1 MRVEDLGGSKSLEL
15 VNLVFDKLSKGEKV
29 ISLAIGEPLQ
39 DTDKEI
45 IDYAT
50 KAMFEGYTHY
60 VPTPGIPEFRK
71 SAAEKVN
78 RKNSI
83 KADVENVIFVPSK
96 FAIYSALTAIG
107 MNSSMEVLVP
117 DPGYFYEEPVMLS
130 GMKPVRYKLNADFS
144 LNINEISSKINKSTR
159 ALIIN
164 DPGNPTGRIFK
175 ESELKMVYDLC
186 LKHNIFII
194 SDEAYEDIIFTGT
207 HKSIGSYEI
216 KPELVI
222 SIFTLSKTFAMTG
235 WRAGYLVASPKII
248 KNLIKYLEN
257 TVTCFPPFIQLASA
271 FALRNTDR
279 LVRPLLEDFRKNRR
293 IIIEELSG
301 FNGIDFIE
309 PEGAFYVFPSYRLKI
324 KSTVFANNLLNTK
337 SIAVLPGVAF
347 GETGETHFR
356 ISYSGKTDDIIN
368 GIKGIKEFLTSNQ

>member
-96 FAIYSALTAIG
+96 FAIYSALMAIG

-194 SDEAYEDIIFTGT
+194 SDEAYEDII
-207 HKSIGSYEI
+207 
-216 KPELVI
+216 LVHA
-222 SIFTLSKTFAMTG
+222 TFQ
-235 WRAGYLVASPKII
+235 W
-248 KNLIKYLEN
+248 
-257 TVTCFPPFIQLASA
+257 F
-271 FALRNTDR
+271 
-279 LVRPLLEDFRKNRR
+279 
-293 IIIEELSG
+293 SG
-301 FNGIDFIE
+301 
-309 PEGAFYVFPSYRLKI
+309 
-324 KSTVFANNLLNTK
+324 
-337 SIAVLPGVAF
+337 
-347 GETGETHFR
+347 
-356 ISYSGKTDDIIN
+356 
-368 GIKGIKEFLTSNQ
+368 